1 VPLPTEAPPPSART
15 VPIAQEHPRVGATA
29 GDCFA
34 RCDVVEL
41 TIELTT
47 MQRSDGAGASLRN
60 ATHSAVRPRVA
71 GRLHGPDDAQV
82 EPREVDVG
90 RRAIAHRSDI

>member
-1 VPLPTEAPPPSART
+1 MPLPTEAPPPSART

-29 GDCFA
+29 EDCFA

-47 MQRSDGAGASLRN
+47 MQRSDGAGPAC
-60 ATHSAVRPRVA
+60 ATQRTQPS
-71 GRLHGPDDAQV
+71 GRGWPGDCMARMMRKSNRARSTSDA
-82 EPREVDVG
+82 
-90 RRAIAHRSDI
+90 ALLLLSDI